1 MADVGDALGK
11 LVAPPR
17 RPAFDDTLWEA
28 IEERERR
35 SARRWRTAAIAA
47 ATVAAAAVSA
57 AGVLAFGVGGSTVVD
72 RTLACSVAPNGEIA
86 LFAHVKGPTIRVHEA
101 GNPAGRLVPHPALVE
116 LDTGRAVILN
126 GGIYQVVQTTLAGV
140 YSGASLTAKAG
151 YTLGGSGCL
160 AAKTIPLTPAGL
172 RSAGSFSGGG
182 AAGIYRDCSLAQPAT
197 VRLRATLAKNG
208 LPIAAKLAIRSGRKH
223 RPIAYVEWTPK
234 RVQAWLAPGCQQYSG
249 ELAP

>member
-1 MADVGDALGK
+1 
-11 LVAPPR
+11 
-17 RPAFDDTLWEA
+17 
-28 IEERERR
+28 
-35 SARRWRTAAIAA
+35 
-47 ATVAAAAVSA
+47 
-57 AGVLAFGVGGSTVVD
+57 VVD

-116 LDTGRAVILN
+116 LDTGRSVILN
-126 GGIYQVVQTTLAGV
+126 GGIYQVVQATLAGV

-160 AAKTIPLTPAGL
+160 GAQTIPLGAAGL
-172 RSAGSFSGGG
+172 RSGGSFSGGG
-182 AAGIYRDCSLAQPAT
+182 AAGVYRECSAAQPVT

-208 LPIAAKLAIRSGRKH
+208 LPVVAKLAIRGGKKR

-234 RVQAWLAPGCQQYSG
+234 RVRAWLAPSCQQYSG
-249 ELAP
+249 QLAP